1 MPGSRQAFPL
11 NQDAAE
17 DGFSFSKDYASGQ
30 GGDRRVRSP
39 LKLELSLFL
48 NSLLDTQK
56 RLPH

>member
-17 DGFSFSKDYASGQ
+17 GVFSFSKDYGSGQ
-30 GGDRRVRSP
+30 GRGRRVRSP
-39 LKLELSLFL
+39 LKLELSLLL